1 MALGYDTGYDT
12 DYDAGVAPGYDTLL
26 TLLLAPDRLRRFPE
40 FTPQMMELLIGC
52 LHPDPARRLSA
63 QVRQGR
69 GELMFSCAG
78 P

>member
-1 MALGYDTGYDT
+1 MASGCGTVCDTC
-12 DYDAGVAPGYDTLL
+12 YDAGVALVDDTSL

-69 GELMFSCAG
+69 GELMYTCAG